1 MVLSTSRSKFSVLT
15 QADNLENYTMIVEL
29 PKLTV
34 LYRFDLGKFIPIVP
48 HPREWDIFNVL
59 AFRMDNC
66 HISLQRCC
74 GRADVEIEVF
84 CRNLAGDSSQ
94 SMGCYPNSQIR
105 LYQIRAL
112 NNNED
117 SIL

>member
-1 MVLSTSRSKFSVLT
+1 MALSSSRSKFSVLT

-34 LYRFDLGKFIPIVP
+34 LYRFDLDKVIPIVT
-48 HPREWDIFNVL
+48 HPREWDICNVL
-59 AFRMDNC
+59 AFRMNNC
-66 HISLQRCC
+66 QINLQRCF

-84 CRNLAGDSSQ
+84 CRNLTGDSSL
-94 SMGCYPNSQIR
+94 SIGYYPNSQIR